1 MTKAPVRLSDLFR
14 YYKGEPHQMAAI
26 EMLSREIPAEL
37 MGRDR
42 EWFSVWSQAGK
53 KEEPSWLQP
62 ALTIIKQFEG
72 CRLVAYPDPGTGGDP
87 WTIGWGTTTIDGRP
101 VQRGDTIS
109 QQRADELLSDEVRYV
124 AKQVVDAVP
133 FASKWPSN
141 QTAALISWTYNV
153 GTNAMRDS
161 TLRSRL
167 LDGESPRIVI
177 QEELPRWNKGGSGVM
192 EGLVRR
198 RAAEV
203 SLFIGSQTAAT
214 SVAPTKPTT
223 FDQELQQGPAKLS
236 PNSPFSSHLT
246 PHITLGEFALNQEAR
261 RFDAQHQVDT
271 AAELATFLERV
282 RRRFGN
288 MPVVITSGYRPAA
301 INRAVGGASQSEHLY
316 NAPSVGAVDF
326 LIEGVSI
333 YDVQTYCDKEW
344 PYSVGYGAPKGFVH
358 LGIRQGRPKVR
369 WDY

>member
-53 KEEPSWLQP
+53 KDDPAWMQP

-87 WTIGWGTTTIDGRP
+87 WTIGWGATRLDGRP
-101 VQRGDTIS
+101 VRQGDTIS
-109 QQRADELLSDEVRYV
+109 QQHADDLLSDEIVRV
-124 AKQVVDAVP
+124 SKQLFAAIPASAKWSANQV
-133 FASKWPSN
+133 
-141 QTAALISWTYNV
+141 AALLSWTYNV
-153 GTNAMRDS
+153 GGTALHES
-161 TLRSRL
+161 TLRARL
-167 LDGESPRIVI
+167 LDNEPPKQVV
-177 QEELPRWNKGGSGVM
+177 QEELPKWNKGGSGVM
-192 EGLVRR
+192 QGLVRR

-203 SLFIGSQTAAT
+203 SLFVSGGAGTGDKAA
-214 SVAPTKPTT
+214 VMAA
-223 FDQELQQGPAKLS
+223 QEAQQGPAKLS
-236 PNSPFSSHLT
+236 PTSPFTARLT
-246 PHITLGEFALNQEAR
+246 PHITLGEFALGQEAR
-261 RFDAQHQVDT
+261 RFDAQHQLDT
-271 AAELATFLERV
+271 AAELAAFLERV
-282 RRRFGN
+282 RRNFGN
-288 MPVVITSGYRPAA
+288 NPIIITSGYRPSAV
-301 INRAVGGASQSEHLY
+301 NRAVGGASQSEHLY

-326 LIEGVSI
+326 YIDGVDI
-333 YDVQTYCDKEW
+333 NAVQAYCDKEW

>member
-87 WTIGWGTTTIDGRP
+87 WTIGWGTTSIDGRP
-101 VQRGDTIS
+101 VRKGDTLS
-109 QQRADELLSDEVRYV
+109 QQRADELLHNEIEHF
-124 AKQVVDAVP
+124 AKQVLDALP
-133 FASKWPSN
+133 LAAAWPGN
-141 QTAALISWTYNV
+141 QTAAIISWAYNV
-153 GTNAMRDS
+153 GANAMRES
-161 TLRSRL
+161 TLRARL
-167 LDGESPRIVI
+167 LDGEPPKVVVH
-177 QEELPRWNKGGSGVM
+177 EELPKWNRGGSGVL

-203 SLFIGSQTAAT
+203 SLFVNGEPGSKKASAAQ
-214 SVAPTKPTT
+214 PM
-223 FDQELQQGPAKLS
+223 QQGAAKLAPS
-236 PNSPFSSHLT
+236 SPFSAHMT
-246 PHITLGEFALNQEAR
+246 PNITLGEFALGQEAR
-261 RFDAQHQVDT
+261 RFTAQHQLDT
-271 AAELATFLERV
+271 AAELAAFLERA
-282 RRRFGN
+282 RRNFGN
-288 MPVVITSGYRPAA
+288 KPVIITSGYRPAA
-301 INRAVGGASQSEHLY
+301 VNRSVGGASQSEHLY
-316 NAPSVGAVDF
+316 DAPSVGAVDF
-326 LIEGVSI
+326 YIDGVDI
-333 YDVQTYCDKEW
+333 NAVQAYCDKEW